1 MLQAL
6 VLLCGGKSSRF
17 GSNKALAKVYDTT
30 LIEQIVKQLQ
40 AVSLPLVLVTN
51 TPEEYAFLN
60 LPCLTDSKAYAGP
73 LAALLTVFEKTSY
86 DQVLLVACDMP
97 RLENK
102 LLQALLQQALEMDAC
117 VVRDA
122 VGPQY
127 LLGCYSRRLQQT
139 LTDFVQQGGKSF
151 KEFFQLHPVRLSFLD
166 SKKEIPNVNTLQE
179 WEDFNALRSEK

>member
-17 GSNKALAKVYDTT
+17 GSNKALVKVGGVP
-30 LIEQIVKQLQ
+30 LIEQIVKQLKEIDL
-40 AVSLPLVLVTN
+40 SLVLVTN
-51 TPEEYAFLN
+51 TPEDYAFLN
-60 LPCLTDSKAYAGP
+60 LPCLRDSKPYSGP

-102 LLQALLQQALEMDAC
+102 LIQALLQQAPELDAC
-117 VVRDA
+117 VMRDA

-127 LLGCYSRRLQQT
+127 LLGRYSRRLQQT
-139 LTDFVQQGGKSF
+139 LSDFVQQGGKSF
-151 KEFFQLHPVRLSFLD
+151 KEFFQLHPAHLSFMD
-166 SKKEIPNVNTLQE
+166 SEKEIPNVNTLQE
-179 WEDFNALRSEK
+179 WEDFKCSSI